1 MSSSSKVP
9 TCWSGFCCLK
19 GPEGFCE
26 GSGDL
31 VSQFRGRLTVVKTKF
46 GTFLNDCD
54 TCSKFSQF
62 VRYSSVVMPLLSQM
76 SMDDSSWWLLDSGAS
91 ATVLAERFATS
102 YGVPRNSG
110 GHQGDQF
117 KAANGTA
124 VKMSGKAEVG
134 VRVVM
139 VDEWGTKRSHRN
151 AQLKDIEVRRVDC
164 RFLQLVGK

>member
-1 MSSSSKVP
+1 MTPV
-9 TCWSGFCCLK
+9 
-19 GPEGFCE
+19 
-26 GSGDL
+26 
-31 VSQFRGRLTVVKTKF
+31 
-46 GTFLNDCD
+46 
-54 TCSKFSQF
+54 SKFSQF

-102 YGVPRNSG
+102 YGV
-110 GHQGDQF
+110 

-151 AQLKDIEVRRVDC
+151 AQLKAMVGDIQHNIIFYYV
-164 RFLQLVGK
+164 LV